1 MGFQAQPG
9 RGASVA
15 GRLIA
20 DVGGRASVELDV
32 PLVLALLRR
41 IAAFLEQQ
49 PAAPVELP
57 GELQD
62 PGPAKHHHRP
72 AHHR

>member
-41 IAAFLEQQ
+41 IAAFAEQQ
-49 PAAPVELP
+49 LAAPVDLP
-57 GELQD
+57 GDLRD
-62 PGPAKHHHRP
+62 LGPAKHHHRS
-72 AHHR
+72 ARFR